1 MKTSETPAGLK
12 VKTERPKTRNN
23 GERKPFDKNRNN
35 NDRGGKGNYNASRN
49 RDKKEESLEEAVRRL
64 QEKFRL
70 G

>member
-1 MKTSETPAGLK
+1 MKTSEMPAGLK
-12 VKTERPKTRNN
+12 VKTERPKTQNN

-35 NDRGGKGNYNASRN
+35 NNRGGKGNYNAGRKSER
-49 RDKKEESLEEAVRRL
+49 KEESLEEAVRRL